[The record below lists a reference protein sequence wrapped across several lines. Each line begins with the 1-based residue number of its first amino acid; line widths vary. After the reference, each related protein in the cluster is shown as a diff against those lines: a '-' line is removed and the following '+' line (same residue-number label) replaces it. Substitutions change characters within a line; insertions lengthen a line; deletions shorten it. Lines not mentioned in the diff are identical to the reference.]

1 MKIGKPFYCGAG
13 LIAAGL
19 AAAGVFLPLLPT
31 TPFLLLAAACFARSS
46 DRFYNA
52 LLSHRVFG
60 PMITDYREKGGI
72 SARTKAVSISLLW
85 LTISL
90 SAFLAVSSWPLRGL
104 LFLIAMLVTVHIL
117 SFKTVR

>member
-1 MKIGKPFYCGAG
+1 MKIGKPLYCGAG
-13 LIAAGL
+13 FVAVGL

-31 TPFLLLAAACFARSS
+31 TPFLLIAAACFAKSS

-52 LLSHRVFG
+52 LLSHRIFR
-60 PMITDYREKGGI
+60 PMIKDYREKGGI
-72 SARTKAVSISLLW
+72 AARTKAVSISLLW

-104 LFLIAMLVTVHIL
+104 LFLVATLVTAHIL
-117 SFKTVR
+117 SFKTVE